1 MEQSEA
7 DDQLTIQ
14 ANPDAEPV
22 VPAQEDVLNSP
33 PGRLAYCPTC
43 STEATLSMSFV
54 YVLGR
59 VEPRFPR
66 LSVEKEFAQ
75 ATGRADT
82 AGLTDREALRQ
93 VLSERANRYL
103 VRQLCWVLTIQG
115 LETYILQPRDQ
126 ADFDLF
132 VDSLRP
138 APRPT
143 DVDVVIGVR
152 GPLASP
158 ELCNGLVVPI
168 VGLSQMYSFDV
179 DSIIQAIPRPPET
192 PEPGFTAA
200 SEELLMRI
208 MQMTDNAGA
217 TDEHRALNYLAVRYP
232 AMYARAADEFA
243 NDFSLTAVE
252 VRPSPLAG
260 ARKIVDVVFSYTN
273 RSTDFTEKFFVRVDV
288 TEEFPFL
295 VSKLAPYYDW

>member
-1 MEQSEA
+1 MEQSEV
-7 DDQLTIQ
+7 DDHLTLQ
-14 ANPDAEPV
+14 ASLEAAPV
-22 VPAQEDVLNSP
+22 VPAQENALNSP
-33 PGRLAYCPTC
+33 PDPLAYCPTC
-43 STEATLSMSFV
+43 STGATLPMSFV

-59 VEPRFPR
+59 VEPRFPG

-82 AGLTDREALRQ
+82 TGLTDREALRQ

-115 LETYILQPRDQ
+115 LETYVLQPRDP
-126 ADFDLF
+126 ADFDLL

-192 PEPGFTAA
+192 PEAGFTAA

-243 NDFSLTAVE
+243 HDFSLTAVE
-252 VRPSPLAG
+252 VRPSPLSG

-273 RSTDFTEKFFVRVDV
+273 RSTDFTEKFFVRV
-288 TEEFPFL
+288 
-295 VSKLAPYYDW
+295 